1 MKKITI
7 SALAI
12 TALFFA
18 SCKKDRT
25 CSCTSIQTMTTV
37 TTPQGG
43 GTSTQETSSGTSKS
57 DQTIPSVKKSE
68 MRRLLNCN
76 SGVQTSTSTHTTIV
90 YVGSPVPQPVV
101 ADEVETTVSDNTCEL
116 K

>member
-18 SCKKDRT
+18 ACKKERT
-25 CSCTSIQTMTTV
+25 CSCSHTQTTTTV

-43 GTSTQETSSGTSKS
+43 GTSTQETSSATSKS
-57 DQTIPSVKKSE
+57 EQTIASVKKSE
-68 MRRLLNCN
+68 MRRFLNCS
-76 SGVQTSTSTHTTIV
+76 SGIQTSTSTQTTIA
-90 YVGSPVPQPVV
+90 YVGSPVPQYVI
-101 ADEVETTVSDNTCEL
+101 ADETETTVTDSSCEI